1 MDSPLR
7 APSRNEGFPPLT
19 FAQWNWFQASNL
31 QNCKVINVCYFK
43 SPRLCGNLLVW
54 ATVQLDLETQ
64 IDGKNER
71 NLVQA
76 WFLRQALIFWIGSEA
91 RKRFCF
97 YQPSGYFSEVIVGS
111 RFSWDKISTVAKLCW
126 HTFDS
131 LCVELKLSFIL
142 WLENK
147 NPCIAWCSDS
157 WERKSPG
164 SIQTVMIKPE
174 LDSAQM
180 PQRSVIQLH
189 QPVTHSCS
197 PFHDHE

>member
-1 MDSPLR
+1 MSTLIR
-7 APSRNEGFPPLT
+7 LTSSQRKLYSCKAP
-19 FAQWNWFQASNL
+19 
-31 QNCKVINVCYFK
+31 
-43 SPRLCGNLLVW
+43 PR
-54 ATVQLDLETQ
+54 
-64 IDGKNER
+64 ER
-71 NLVQA
+71 KLVQA
-76 WFLRQALIFWIGSEA
+76 WFLRQALIFWIGSEE

-97 YQPSGYFSEVIVGS
+97 YQLSGYFSEVIVCS
-111 RFSWDKISTVAKLCW
+111 RFSWGKISTVAKLCW

-164 SIQTVMIKPE
+164 SIQMVMIKPE

-180 PQRSVIQLH
+180 PQRSVIQLD
-189 QPVTHSCS
+189 QPQS
-197 PFHDHE
+197 PIPALLSMSMSKSSL